1 VRPVSK
7 PAWQT
12 SLLHLSVL
20 VKNHDHRH
28 LWSCFPPPPA
38 GCTEDGR
45 ASQKNHAKSKN
56 PDNISR
62 MTKKDPIPV
71 TVLTGFLGS
80 GKTTLLNHLLTQKH
94 GYKCAIIIN
103 EFGAISI
110 DNQLVVGVDEEILEL
125 NNGCLCCRVRG
136 DLIKSLNDLFQ
147 RQKRFDY
154 VLIETTGLA
163 DPSPVAHT
171 FKASELAEKLR
182 LDGVV
187 VVADAKHLEKELHD
201 GPEPA
206 AQIGFADVILL
217 NKTDLVSAEDL
228 EKVEGRIRKMNSLA
242 ALHHTQNCQIDPAKI
257 FNLKARE
264 LAGAFELPESVRQP
278 EHDHDHHH
286 GHHGDD
292 HGEHQQHDDHDHE
305 HHHHHHHDESV
316 SSFYI
321 SDDRPLDLK
330 KVEAWLTEVIRDL
343 GANIYR
349 SKGILQVK
357 GQAKRVV
364 FQGVQT
370 MFDARPDR
378 LWNVGEKRVSQLV
391 FIGKDLDEA
400 KIRRGFA
407 ACLAE

>member
-1 VRPVSK
+1 
-7 PAWQT
+7 
-12 SLLHLSVL
+12 
-20 VKNHDHRH
+20 
-28 LWSCFPPPPA
+28 
-38 GCTEDGR
+38 
-45 ASQKNHAKSKN
+45 
-56 PDNISR
+56 

-71 TVLTGFLGS
+71 TVLTGFLGA

-163 DPSPVAHT
+163 DPSPVIHT
-171 FKASELAEKLR
+171 FKASDLADRLR

-187 VVADAKHLEKELHD
+187 TVVDARHLEKELDD
-201 GPEPA
+201 GPEA
-206 AQIGFADVILL
+206 SAQIAFADVILL
-217 NKTDLVSAEDL
+217 NKTDLVSAAEL

-242 ALHHTQNCQIDPAKI
+242 TLHRTQNSRIDPASI

-264 LAGAFELPESVRQP
+264 LAGSFALPESATRP
-278 EHDHDHHH
+278 TRDPGHDHDHDDEPDHHHDH
-286 GHHGDD
+286 GHEHGD
-292 HGEHQQHDDHDHE
+292 EP
-305 HHHHHHHDESV
+305 HHHHHDESV

-330 KVEAWLTEVIRDL
+330 KVEAWLTEVIREL
-343 GANIYR
+343 GGNIYR
-349 SKGILQVK
+349 SKGILLIK

-370 MFDARPDR
+370 IFDARPDR
-378 LWNVGEKRVSQLV
+378 LWNAGEKRLSQLV

-407 ACLAE
+407 GCVAE

>member
-1 VRPVSK
+1 
-7 PAWQT
+7 
-12 SLLHLSVL
+12 
-20 VKNHDHRH
+20 
-28 LWSCFPPPPA
+28 
-38 GCTEDGR
+38 
-45 ASQKNHAKSKN
+45 
-56 PDNISR
+56 
-62 MTKKDPIPV
+62 MTKRDPIPV
-71 TVLTGFLGS
+71 TVLTGFLGA

-136 DLIKSLNDLFQ
+136 DLIKSLEGLIQ
-147 RQKRFDY
+147 KQKRFDY

-163 DPSPVAHT
+163 DPSPVVHT
-171 FKASELAEKLR
+171 FKASDLAEKMR
-182 LDGVV
+182 LDGVITV
-187 VVADAKHLEKELHD
+187 VDARHLEKELED
-201 GPEPA
+201 GPEPT
-206 AQIGFADVILL
+206 AQIAFADVILL
-217 NKTDLVSAEDL
+217 NKTDLVSPQEL
-228 EKVEGRIRKMNSLA
+228 ERVEARIRRINSLA
-242 ALHHTQNCQIDPAKI
+242 TIHRTLNSQIEPAKI

-264 LAGAFELPESVRQP
+264 LTGNFAMPESAAQDH
-278 EHDHDHHH
+278 HDHS
-286 GHHGDD
+286 
-292 HGEHQQHDDHDHE
+292 HDHE
-305 HHHHHHHDESV
+305 HDHECGPGCDYEHEHGHEHHHDHDDHHHHHDESV
-316 SSFYI
+316 TSFYL

-330 KVEAWLTEVIRDL
+330 KVEAWLSEIIREL

-349 SKGILQVK
+349 SKGILQIQ

-370 MFDARPDR
+370 MFDAKPDR

-407 ACLAE
+407 ACIA